1 LFGVG
6 GREAGAKKK
15 DNRNMGEALF
25 QCVHVLRMENVK
37 RCTNTNTISLG
48 NLGEKYVLENC

>member
-6 GREAGAKKK
+6 GREAGAKK
-15 DNRNMGEALF
+15 DNWNMCEALF
-25 QCVHVLRMENVK
+25 KGVHVLRMENVK

>member
-6 GREAGAKKK
+6 GREAGAKK
-15 DNRNMGEALF
+15 DNRIMCEALF